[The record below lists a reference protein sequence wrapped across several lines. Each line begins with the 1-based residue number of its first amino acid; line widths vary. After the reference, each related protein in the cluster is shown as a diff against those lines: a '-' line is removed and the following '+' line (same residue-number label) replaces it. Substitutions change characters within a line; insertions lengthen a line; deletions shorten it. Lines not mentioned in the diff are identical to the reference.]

1 MFAVIPGN
9 LGSGLSWFA
18 ADGTD
23 EEQTDGIGAA
33 EAIKLLEEYKD
44 EPFFLAV
51 GFYRPHVPFVAPKKY
66 FDMYP
71 LEQIHLPKEPAD
83 DKDDI
88 PKLAL
93 YQYRNHDKMTNRQ
106 RREAIQ
112 AYYAATTFMDA
123 QVGKLLDAVDRLG
136 LDHNTIIVFVSDHG
150 YHLYEHGLWHK
161 RSLFEVSARVPVIIA
176 APGSKAVGQATTRV
190 VEMLDVYPTLADLC
204 SLPIPDALP
213 GISLRP
219 QLDDPSAPTK
229 EGALTQVRRNKDVDG
244 FSVRTE
250 HYRYTEW
257 DNGKRGVELYD
268 HENDPHEFTN
278 LAANPEHAGTVKRLK
293 SLLKRMR
300 ASREQAD
307 EQAAPAA
314 AAQ

>member
-1 MFAVIPGN
+1 
-9 LGSGLSWFA
+9 
-18 ADGTD
+18 
-23 EEQTDGIGAA
+23 
-33 EAIKLLEEYKD
+33 
-44 EPFFLAV
+44 
-51 GFYRPHVPFVAPKKY
+51 
-66 FDMYP
+66 
-71 LEQIHLPKEPAD
+71 
-83 DKDDI
+83 
-88 PKLAL
+88 
-93 YQYRNHDKMTNRQ
+93 
-106 RREAIQ
+106 
-112 AYYAATTFMDA
+112 
-123 QVGKLLDAVDRLG
+123 
-136 LDHNTIIVFVSDHG
+136 
-150 YHLYEHGLWHK
+150 
-161 RSLFEVSARVPVIIA
+161 LFEVSARVPVIIA

-250 HYRYTEW
+250 RYRYTEW

-300 ASREQAD
+300 ASREQAG